1 MPGHAAG
8 IMLVTD
14 NLDRSREGPADEML
28 VRAKAGDSEAF
39 NVLMM
44 RHEQRVVRL
53 AWRLL
58 GSREDALD
66 AAQETFFRV
75 FRHLGTFDERRDF
88 AAWLYRIAVN
98 VCRDLARKR
107 RPETPL
113 ELVVE
118 SAVGEAQED
127 EAIEA
132 QQRRLLQK
140 ALSTLTAKERAAIV
154 LRDLEG
160 IETAEVARLLN
171 CTQSTIRSQI
181 CSARMKIRTFHEN
194 YIRLDNEAG
203 KGQ

>member
-1 MPGHAAG
+1 MPGDAAG
-8 IMLVTD
+8 IMLVTE

-28 VRAKAGDSEAF
+28 ARAKAGDSDAF

-53 AWRLL
+53 AWRML

-75 FRHLGTFDERRDF
+75 FRHIRTFDERRDF

-118 SAVGEAQED
+118 WPVDEAQED

-140 ALSTLTAKERAAIV
+140 ALATLSAKERAAIV

-171 CTQSTIRSQI
+171 CTQSTVRSQI
-181 CSARMKIRTFHEN
+181 CSARMKIRSFHES
-194 YIRLDNEAG
+194 YIKKPG
-203 KGQ
+203 KDEQR